1 MTDPADATQEI
12 KRSLD
17 ELADLFRRRLLDD
30 RDKRQVITE
39 YAERLQ
45 RAEAGA
51 FRQYLQPVAHALAL
65 VIDRLDQYDGKDT
78 EFAGSV
84 RDELLDILERHGVR
98 QIPMSGQFNP
108 LHHDAV
114 GTGHD
119 PRQPDRE
126 VISLQRR
133 GYLHGEWVFRPAQVV
148 VNVLDGAARPEGDA
162 P

>member
-1 MTDPADATQEI
+1 MSDPADAAQGI

-30 RDKRQVITE
+30 RDKRQVITD

-65 VIDRLDQYDGKDT
+65 VVDRLDQYDGADT

-84 RDELLDILERHGVR
+84 RDELLDILQRHGVR
-98 QIPMSGQFNP
+98 LIPGDGQFNP
-108 LHHDAV
+108 LHHEAI
-114 GTGHD
+114 GTHHD
-119 PRQPDRE
+119 SRYPDRS
-126 VISLQRR
+126 VVSVLRR

-148 VNVLDGAARPEGDA
+148 VNVLDGTVEPENSA
-162 P
+162 Q